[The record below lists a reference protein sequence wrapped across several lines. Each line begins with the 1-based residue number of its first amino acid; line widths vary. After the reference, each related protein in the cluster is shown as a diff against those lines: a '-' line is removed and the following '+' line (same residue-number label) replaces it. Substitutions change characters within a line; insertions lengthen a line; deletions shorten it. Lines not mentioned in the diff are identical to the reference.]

1 MTKPSTTHAPPPLDL
16 VSTMIAAIHAISRA
30 TDEASLFTASLQSL
44 SSLGHQTLY
53 LSTFCDEARTVL
65 EVVAGWDRGGAPPIP
80 PGTRLSS
87 ARYPGIEKILGGE
100 PIVYEDC
107 TTDPRIHEAT
117 RRLLSDKLGVRSM
130 ALFPLVYGDLLLGAL
145 TAHHHAPHEYTEDE
159 RQLLALVAQLAA
171 VALVGIRSRK
181 QLDDKM
187 RLVQALYDASE
198 ALSAISEEQA
208 LLDRAV
214 TLLVNDV
221 GYVLAWIGLVD
232 HDRGVLVSRAG
243 RRSGGQYDDS
253 IVYPLDEA
261 GATSVAAFHQGAPV
275 VHRDI
280 LARAEAEGWGEAARS
295 ANIRTGVYVPLRAG
309 GESLGVLG
317 VGSSDEG
324 ITDDEVALV
333 AAFGNQLAAAI
344 LRARRDQERAAQL
357 AQIEQACER
366 QAGLLEVV
374 RELSTPVIPVHDGV
388 LVLPLVGTIDSTR
401 GAQVMEALLGAITRE
416 QASVVLIDV
425 TGVPMVDT
433 GVADHLLR
441 VIRAA
446 ALLGARAVLVGVT
459 PVVAQT
465 VVQLGVDL
473 SGVVTRSN
481 LQAGIAYALGLR
493 GLQIRPIEAGRAAAA
508 GRRSAPGGA
517 GGG

>member
-30 TDEASLFTASLQSL
+30 TDEASLFAASLQSL

-65 EVVAGWDRGGAPPIP
+65 EIMAGWDRGGAPPIP

-87 ARYPGIEKILGGE
+87 ASHPGIKKLLGGE
-100 PIVYEDC
+100 PIVYENC
-107 TTDPRIHEAT
+107 ATDPRIHEAT
-117 RRLLSDKLGVRSM
+117 RRLIVSLGVRSM
-130 ALFPLVYGDLLLGAL
+130 ALFPLVYGDLVLGAL
-145 TAHHHAPHEYTEDE
+145 AANHHAPHEYSEDE

-171 VALVGIRSRK
+171 VALLGIRSRK

-221 GYVLAWIGLVD
+221 GYVLTWIGLVD

-243 RRSGGQYDDS
+243 RRRNRQYDDF

-261 GATSVAAFHQGAPV
+261 GATSVAAFHQDAPV

-295 ANIRTGVYVPLRAG
+295 ANMRTGVYVPLRAG